1 VTRKKGQNHTVTHRE
16 QLDIDNYMAH
26 YNSKDHIDS
35 SEENGDIPQILLLS
49 IQRYHQLNGSS
60 NENKINTQPIR
71 FSDTITVP
79 TTDGTQLQY
88 TLTLQRQ
95 P

>member
-1 VTRKKGQNHTVTHRE
+1 M
-16 QLDIDNYMAH
+16 LH
-26 YNSKDHIDS
+26 YNSQDHIDR
-35 SEENGDIPQILLLS
+35 EDNDDIPQILLLS
-49 IQRYHQLNGSS
+49 IQRYHQLDGSS

-88 TLTLQRQ
+88 TLTGYVLFDSSHTKGHYGYLSGTK
-95 P
+95 